1 MREALI
7 CGIKLSISKLQVK
20 IMDDETAKHLW
31 GLKKVNETLLDG
43 LKTAIFL
50 LDNEDKFTPERRESL
65 VAQLKELA
73 LAEEAV
79 FTVDD
84 EKSTKH

>member
-50 LDNEDKFTPERRESL
+50 LDNEDKFTPER
-65 VAQLKELA
+65 
-73 LAEEAV
+73 
-79 FTVDD
+79 
-84 EKSTKH
+84 

>member
-1 MREALI
+1 VREALI
-7 CGIKLSISKLQVK
+7 CGIKLSINKLQVK

>member
-1 MREALI
+1 MRIGLI
-7 CGIKLSISKLQVK
+7 FDIKLSISKLQVK

-43 LKTAIFL
+43 LKSAIYL
-50 LDNEDKFTPERRESL
+50 LDNEDKFTPERRESS

-84 EKSTKH
+84 EESTKH